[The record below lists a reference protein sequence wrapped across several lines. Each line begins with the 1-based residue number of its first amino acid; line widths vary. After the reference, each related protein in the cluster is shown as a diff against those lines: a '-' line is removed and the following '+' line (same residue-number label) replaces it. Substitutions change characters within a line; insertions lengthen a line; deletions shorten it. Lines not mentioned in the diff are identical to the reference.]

1 MRKGATVREELMQA
15 NMAGIRRNLKNL
27 AHNYSDAQVKVR
39 EATSNDPW
47 GPSSTLMS
55 EIADLTYNV
64 MAFTDIMQM
73 IWKRLNDH
81 GRNWRHVYKALVLL
95 EYLIKTGTEKV
106 AQQCKENIYAIQTL
120 KDFQYFE
127 ESKDHGL
134 NVREKAKQLVLLL
147 KDEERLR
154 NERARALKAKERFA
168 QAASGF
174 GSDGMYHGQWT
185 SCEGDTPSRGSP
197 GGCRSP
203 SSGVA
208 AAAELECARPQTVGE
223 EELQLQLALA
233 MSREEA
239 EQEEQR
245 RRSDDVR
252 LQLALSQ
259 SEEEFKHAQDEPP
272 EKQSHMLDLLDV
284 NLGSMTPPTVQQPQ
298 HHASSGLHGLSGA
311 VPAVSLDPWG
321 MPTAAVPPPP
331 VAHPPSHQRV
341 LQHPSPLGS
350 PVARPQTLD
359 ISNHSWNV
367 VNDPWSSSP
376 ATGSASTS
384 IVDPWAPVD
393 TPTPPVDPWKPAEP
407 APRSL
412 GGTPTPSQPKPH
424 QSPWS
429 PTGGADTSE
438 YYSGTT
444 PSPLASPAS
453 NGAGAPTQG
462 GNELLDEFD
471 AIYQRE
477 KPINTNG
484 VVNNNNNNNGMSSP
498 DPFDLSSLDDSL
510 PAGGKDKVSTNQ
522 KKTPASFLGENSSL
536 VNLDNL
542 VPVPPG
548 TSKPHQLPAPSVPA
562 ATSNPFSPTPV
573 IPPSSTVQSAIFH
586 PQQISRKSPFMGPED
601 AFVPLPTV
609 EPRPWG
615 NPVLPTPILPNSS
628 GGGSRVIG
636 ESQRPNP
643 FLS

>member
-1 MRKGATVREELMQA
+1 MKKGATVREELMQA

-27 AHNYSDAQVKVR
+27 AHNYSDAQIKVR

-106 AQQCKENIYAIQTL
+106 AQQCKENIFAIQTL

-134 NVREKAKQLVLLL
+134 NVREKAKQLVFLL

-174 GSDGMYHGQWT
+174 GSDGMESTSPSSPSFPSYHGQWT
-185 SCEGDTPSRGSP
+185 SCEGDASSRGSP

-203 SSGVA
+203 TSGVA
-208 AAAELECARPQTVGE
+208 ATTELECARPQTVGE

-259 SEEEFKHAQDEPP
+259 SEEEFKHALQEPP

-284 NLGSMTPPTVQQPQ
+284 NLGSMTPPAVQQPP
-298 HHASSGLHGLSGA
+298 HLSSGVHGLGGA
-311 VPAVSLDPWG
+311 APAVTLDPWG
-321 MPTAAVPPPP
+321 MPTSAVPPPAPHP
-331 VAHPPSHQRV
+331 VTHRV
-341 LQHPSPLGS
+341 LQHQSPLGS
-350 PVARPQTLD
+350 PVTRPQ
-359 ISNHSWNV
+359 
-367 VNDPWSSSP
+367 NDPWSSSP

-393 TPTPPVDPWKPAEP
+393 TPTPPVDPWKPAEM
-407 APRSL
+407 ASRSL
-412 GGTPTPSQPKPH
+412 GGTPTPSQARTV
-424 QSPWS
+424 QNPWS
-429 PTGGADTSE
+429 PTGGMDTSE
-438 YYSGTT
+438 YYSGAT

-453 NGAGAPTQG
+453 NGAGASSQG

-477 KPINTNG
+477 KPLNTNG
-484 VVNNNNNNNGMSSP
+484 VLNNNNNNNGMSSP
-498 DPFDLSSLDDSL
+498 DPFDLSSLDDGL
-510 PAGGKDKVSTNQ
+510 PVGGKDKMSATQ

-548 TSKPHQLPAPSVPA
+548 TSKTHPLPAPSVPT
-562 ATSNPFSPTPV
+562 ATSNPFSPTPI
-573 IPPSSTVQSAIFH
+573 IPPSSTVQPSMFQ
-586 PQQISRKSPFMGPED
+586 PQQISRKSPFMATED
-601 AFVPLPTV
+601 AFAPVPTV
-609 EPRPWG
+609 DARPWG
-615 NPVLPTPILPNSS
+615 NPVLPTPILPNSAA
-628 GGGSRVIG
+628 GGNRVIG

>member
-1 MRKGATVREELMQA
+1 MRRGATVREELMQA

-174 GSDGMYHGQWT
+174 GSDGMESTSPSSPSFPSYHGQWT

-259 SEEEFKHAQDEPP
+259 SEEEFNMA
-272 EKQSHMLDLLDV
+272 
-284 NLGSMTPPTVQQPQ
+284 PPTVPQ
-298 HHASSGLHGLSGA
+298 HHAAGGLHGLGGA
-311 VPAVSLDPWG
+311 AAPAVTVDPWG

-331 VAHPPSHQRV
+331 VVPPPTHQRV

-359 ISNHSWNV
+359 ISCNSWNV
-367 VNDPWSSSP
+367 VQNDPWSSSP

-393 TPTPPVDPWKPAEP
+393 TPTPPVDPWKPADP

-412 GGTPTPSQPKPH
+412 GGTPTPSQPKSH
-424 QSPWS
+424 QNPWS
-429 PTGGADTSE
+429 PSGVADTSE

-453 NGAGAPTQG
+453 NGAGAPSHG

-477 KPINTNG
+477 KPLNTNG

-498 DPFDLSSLDDSL
+498 DPFDLSSLDDGL
-510 PAGGKDKVSTNQ
+510 PSVGKDKSVNQ

-548 TSKPHQLPAPSVPA
+548 ASKPHQLPAPSVPA
-562 ATSNPFSPTPV
+562 AISNPFSPTPV
-573 IPPSSTVQSAIFH
+573 IQPSSTVQSVIYQ
-586 PQQISRKSPFMGPED
+586 PQQISRKSPFMAGED
-601 AFVPLPTV
+601 AFSPMPTV
-609 EPRPWG
+609 DARPWG
-615 NPVLPTPILPNSS
+615 NTVLPTPILPNSS
-628 GGGSRVIG
+628 ASGSRVLG

>member
-1 MRKGATVREELMQA
+1 MRRGATVREELMQA

-259 SEEEFKHAQDEPP
+259 SEEEFKHAKEEPA

-284 NLGSMTPPTVQQPQ
+284 NLGSMAPPTVPQ
-298 HHASSGLHGLSGA
+298 HHAAGGLHGLGGA
-311 VPAVSLDPWG
+311 AAPAVTVDPWG

-331 VAHPPSHQRV
+331 VVPPPTHQRV

-359 ISNHSWNV
+359 ISCNSWNV
-367 VNDPWSSSP
+367 VQNDPWSSSP

-393 TPTPPVDPWKPAEP
+393 TPTPPVDPWKPADP

-412 GGTPTPSQPKPH
+412 GGTPTPSQPKSH
-424 QSPWS
+424 QNPWS
-429 PTGGADTSE
+429 PSGVADTSE

-453 NGAGAPTQG
+453 NGAGAPSHG

-477 KPINTNG
+477 KPLNTNG

-498 DPFDLSSLDDSL
+498 DPFDLSSLDDGL
-510 PAGGKDKVSTNQ
+510 PSVGKDKSVNQ

-548 TSKPHQLPAPSVPA
+548 ASKPHQLPAPSVPA
-562 ATSNPFSPTPV
+562 AISNPFSPTPV
-573 IPPSSTVQSAIFH
+573 IQPSSTVQSVIYQ
-586 PQQISRKSPFMGPED
+586 PQQISRKSPFMAGED
-601 AFVPLPTV
+601 AFSPMPTV
-609 EPRPWG
+609 DARPWG
-615 NPVLPTPILPNSS
+615 NTVLPTPILPNSS
-628 GGGSRVIG
+628 ASGSRVLG